1 MVKITNPDDE
11 FNYTTPQQV
20 TVTSETLDRN
30 SYSSHKRFYYFF
42 KLLFILICFFFYFLI
57 KENLFVVLFNSA
69 TK

>member
-42 KLLFILICFFFYFLI
+42 KLLFILICFFFTF
-57 KENLFVVLFNSA
+57 
-69 TK
+69 